1 MAGMINVFDSSGLR
15 LKRRTKRNGTERA
28 QKMPQWKLTEEREQF
43 RQVAR
48 DFTEGEI
55 KPNAAQYDASGKFP
69 SDIYKRAWETGL
81 VNFQIPDRFG
91 GLELGAL
98 ESCLILEELAAGCSG
113 IAGVIEASTIAQLP
127 VVIFGNRD
135 LKETYLQSLLA
146 EPLVAGYASFDTASD
161 DLALRIRGENYVLEG
176 HHNLVINGGEA
187 AWYLVTAKEPQK
199 GTRTTFVVPAETEG
213 LEFEKKAFALGR
225 KARIARRANFTDV
238 RLTADH
244 IVGNEGQGDLIKTKI
259 WPHICTFI
267 AAGAT
272 GVARSAMQHALNY
285 SKERK
290 TFGRPIS
297 QHQGVAFMLADMARE
312 IEAARLLAW
321 QAAYLLDQ
329 GENAFTQA
337 LSAKAFAQDVAMRV
351 TTDAV
356 QVYGG
361 YGYTKEYPVEKLM
374 RDAKQYQIA
383 EESSLQSKV
392 TLARNLVLA

>member
-1 MAGMINVFDSSGLR
+1 
-15 LKRRTKRNGTERA
+15 
-28 QKMPQWKLTEEREQF
+28 MPHLKLTEEREQF

-55 KPNAAQYDASGKFP
+55 KPKAAEYDSSGKFP
-69 SDIYKRAWETGL
+69 ADIFEEAWKTGL
-81 VNFQIPDRFG
+81 VNFQIPERMG
-91 GLELGAL
+91 GLELDAL
-98 ESCLILEELAAGCSG
+98 SSCLILEELAAGCSG
-113 IAGVIEASTIAQLP
+113 IGGVIEASTIAQLP
-127 VVIFGNRD
+127 VVMFGNRD
-135 LKETYLQSLLA
+135 LKETYLQSLLDK
-146 EPLVAGYASFDTASD
+146 PQVAGYASYDTTSD
-161 DLALRIRGENYVLEG
+161 DLVLRIRGEDYVLEG
-176 HHNLVINGGEA
+176 HHDLVVNGGEA
-187 AWYLVTAKEPQK
+187 AWYLVNVKDPQK
-199 GTRTTFVVPAETEG
+199 GNRTVFIVPADAEG
-213 LEFEKKAFALGR
+213 LKFEDKAFALGR
-225 KARIARRANFTDV
+225 KARVARKATFSNV
-238 RLTADH
+238 RLTSDH
-244 IVGNEGQGDLIKTKI
+244 IVGNEGQGDLIRTKT
-259 WPHICTFI
+259 WPHICCFI

-272 GVARSAMQHALNY
+272 GVARSAMQHAIAY

-297 QHQGVAFMLADMARE
+297 QHQGLAFMLADMARE

-329 GENAFTQA
+329 GENALDLA

-383 EESSLQSKV
+383 EQTSLQSKV
-392 TLARNLVLA
+392 ALARNLVMSGR

>member
-1 MAGMINVFDSSGLR
+1 
-15 LKRRTKRNGTERA
+15 
-28 QKMPQWKLTEEREQF
+28 MPHLKLTEEREQF

-55 KPNAAQYDASGKFP
+55 KPIASEYDASGKFP
-69 SDIYKRAWETGL
+69 SEIFEAAWKTGL
-81 VNFQIPDRFG
+81 VNFQIPERLG
-91 GLELGAL
+91 GLELDAL
-98 ESCLILEELAAGCSG
+98 SSCLILEELAAGCSG
-113 IAGVIEASTIAQLP
+113 IGGVIEASTIAQLP
-127 VVIFGNRD
+127 VVMFGNRD
-135 LKETYLQSLLA
+135 LKESYLQSLL
-146 EPLVAGYASFDTASD
+146 EKPLVAGYASYDTASD
-161 DLALRIRGENYVLEG
+161 DLALRIRGEKYVLEG
-176 HHNLVINGGEA
+176 HHDLMVNGGEA
-187 AWYLVTAKEPQK
+187 AWYLVNVKDPLK
-199 GTRTTFVVPAETEG
+199 GTRTVFVVPADSEG

-225 KARIARRANFTDV
+225 KARVARRATFTNV

-244 IVGNEGQGDLIKTKI
+244 IVGNEGQGDLIRTKT
-259 WPHICTFI
+259 WPQICCFI

-272 GVARSAMQHALNY
+272 GVARSAMQHAINY

-329 GENAFTQA
+329 GENALDLA
-337 LSAKAFAQDVAMRV
+337 LSAKAYAQDVAMRV

-356 QVYGG
+356 QIYGG

-383 EESSLQSKV
+383 EETSLQSKV
-392 TLARNLVLA
+392 ALARNLVLAR